1 MLETLFGSVNKE
13 RIIFFIYAREEG
25 YPREI
30 ARFFATGLTP
40 IQRQLEALESGGIL
54 LSRLAGRTR
63 LYMFNPRYPL
73 LDELKALIEKAMAFY
88 PEEERER
95 LLIDRRRPRRK
106 DKPL

>member
-73 LDELKALIEKAMAFY
+73 LDELKALIEKAMTFY
-88 PEEERER
+88 PEKERER